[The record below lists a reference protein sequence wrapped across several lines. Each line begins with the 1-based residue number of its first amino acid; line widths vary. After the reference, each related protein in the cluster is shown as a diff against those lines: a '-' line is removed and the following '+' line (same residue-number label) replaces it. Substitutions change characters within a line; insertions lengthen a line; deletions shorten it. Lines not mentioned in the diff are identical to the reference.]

1 MNRLGTVRTPNSMN
15 SSLAGSSGGF
25 LMIRRIILFWSITS
39 ITTLTVL
46 SFERYMMVTRPLSSR
61 HLSSKGAILSIM
73 FIWSY
78 SLALTTPPLLGWG
91 NYVNEAANISCSV
104 NWHEQSMNTLTYI
117 LFLFAMGQIVP
128 FIVITFSYIN
138 IIRTIKQNSV
148 RMGRVGRAETKV
160 TAMVFVMIV
169 AFTVAWTPYSV
180 FALIEQFA
188 HEGIISPG
196 AGVIPAL
203 VAKSSICY
211 DPLIYIGMNTQ
222 FRQSIKRLFGIHGKG
237 GHTQTEKGYDNT
249 ILLPTNRF
257 SRINDNTRFNSSE
270 SNVSTIHKK
279 QVIVKDKK
287 ITVTDDLCDYNNSEI
302 NYQINKIDNINLC
315 TIQENK
321 TASDNEKSGETIY
334 EEDNSNGKQ
343 KLEVFGENYQLF
355 DDTSPVLT
363 IIDSEHLA
371 FSKTRLVCKVRDA
384 NAETVEN
391 VYGNKAF
398 VEHSSDITSN
408 EAYETSSDQQ
418 LKKNKRL
425 QSSYSTDIAGIQ
437 KEPKKRKLS
446 SEAIIKGSVTSNFFE
461 DPRHGHESFKTYLY
475 MMNRNLDGDDNFVV

>member
-1 MNRLGTVRTPNSMN
+1 MNVRSRC
-15 SSLAGSSGGF
+15 F
-25 LMIRRIILFWSITS
+25 
-39 ITTLTVL
+39 
-46 SFERYMMVTRPLSSR
+46 RPL
-61 HLSSKGAILSIM
+61 HAGA
-73 FIWSY
+73 
-78 SLALTTPPLLGWG
+78 GG
-91 NYVNEAANISCSV
+91 GGGRCSV

-138 IIRTIKQNSV
+138 IIRTIKQNSVRMARVGRAETKVTAMVFVMIVAFTNSV